1 MKTLL
6 APIAFVALLT
16 GLAWG
21 RRAYPA
27 RRQRRGVVYPAPKR
41 QLEAAVRAALEA
53 EAERM
58 AAPYRSHVAA
68 QLAALKLPAGEE
80 FGGDFP
86 EVEALLVKAGLC
98 AL

>member
-1 MKTLL
+1 MKILL

-27 RRQRRGVVYPAPKR
+27 RRQQPGVVYPAPQR
-41 QLEAAVRAALEA
+41 QLNTAMRAALEA

-58 AAPYRSHVAA
+58 AAPYRCHVVA
-68 QLAALKLPAGEE
+68 QLAALALPVGEE